1 MSEMAKYLKKQRIS
15 LHDIIFKNRKS
26 SREEIKRETPEER
39 VVVQVVAEK
48 GAIGIIGQHSLGE
61 SRKCPSPKPVRSLV
75 QVTSSAPDN
84 VSAVDR
90 NVRDG
95 MPVFGRTV
103 KRTPVDSESCENSS
117 GSDNNEG
124 YRYKSDSDSSDENY
138 IISRYFRSMALSDE
152 EEPSSG
158 TRLGVPVIETGS
170 SRSLSAIPSID
181 MPNDTSLSRSCYEIC
196 SNRIPGTPCGSSCS
210 MSFKRQKKG
219 KSSMTNWSNA
229 GSEGDITEII
239 PLGSSTVTSKTNR
252 SSKQETLSPLN
263 LSHFETTPRSSSVKS
278 INREPSSLHVSP
290 SRSPN
295 LSGDPTTSPSSVMS
309 GDTLPPAPSPFSSYD
324 VANHRSL
331 RPGSAVMLPHWESNL
346 LPIRPSSSNP
356 AINKSS
362 EYQTIPS
369 HPLRPVQLSPL
380 TRSNPNLCVYSPSGS
395 SRSLSPS
402 SAFGTS
408 PSTSP
413 RLLSPLPI
421 PIPPS
426 SPRPTSQYRRAPR
439 VKKTKTKFQQNFDN
453 L

>member
-48 GAIGIIGQHSLGE
+48 GAIGQLSLGE

-75 QVTSSAPDN
+75 QVPSSAPDN
-84 VSAVDR
+84 VPAVDR

-103 KRTPVDSESCENSS
+103 KRTPVDYGSCENSS
-117 GSDNNEG
+117 GSDNNERH
-124 YRYKSDSDSSDENY
+124 RYKSDSDSSDENY
-138 IISRYFRSMALSDE
+138 IISRYFRSMVLSDD

-181 MPNDTSLSRSCYEIC
+181 MPNDASLSRSCYEIC

-210 MSFKRQKKG
+210 ISFRRPNKG
-219 KSSMTNWSNA
+219 KSSMTYWSNG

-239 PLGSSTVTSKTNR
+239 PLGSSTVTSKTTNR
-252 SSKQETLSPLN
+252 SSRQETLSPLN

-309 GDTLPPAPSPFSSYD
+309 GETLPPAPSPFSSYHI
-324 VANHRSL
+324 ANHRSL
-331 RPGSAVMLPHWESNL
+331 RPGSAVMLPHRESNL
-346 LPIRPSSSNP
+346 LPLRPSSSNP
-356 AINKSS
+356 AINKAS
-362 EYQTIPS
+362 EYHTTPS

-408 PSTSP
+408 TSP

-439 VKKTKTKFQQNFDN
+439 VKKTKAKFQQNFDN